1 MRWWLIVMT
10 ILIGAPANTAPGDP
24 VAGRALTRLAVLDIE
39 LTGDL
44 GGPELGEAHAVRV
57 EAASTR
63 LREELRRTHLYE
75 VADNSP
81 AQELIERFESVQY
94 LHKCNGCDLDIA
106 KALGA
111 EQVLV
116 AWIHRVSNLIL
127 TLNFEIR
134 DVTTGNVSVRSSF
147 GFRGDNDAAW
157 TRAVEYLVRDLEE
170 RVNPGPAVDAQ

>member
-1 MRWWLIVMT
+1 M
-10 ILIGAPANTAPGDP
+10 
-24 VAGRALTRLAVLDIE
+24 
-39 LTGDL
+39 
-44 GGPELGEAHAVRV
+44 
-57 EAASTR
+57 
-63 LREELRRTHLYE
+63 
-75 VADNSP
+75 
-81 AQELIERFESVQY
+81 QY

-106 KALGA
+106 RALGA

-170 RVNPGPAVDAQ
+170 RVTSGPALDAQ

>member
-10 ILIGAPANTAPGDP
+10 MLIGAPANTAPDDP
-24 VAGRALTRLAVLDIE
+24 VAGSALTRLAVLDIE

-44 GGPELGEAHAVRV
+44 GGPELAQAHAERV

-63 LREELRRTHLYE
+63 LREELRSTHLYE

-106 KALGA
+106 RALGA

-116 AWIHRVSNLIL
+116 AWVHRVSNLIL

-147 GFRGDNDAAW
+147 DFRGDNDAAW

-170 RVNPGPAVDAQ
+170 RNRASVER